1 MPSYSYIQ
9 TFFINPEAVDN
20 SPNVMIRNVEL
31 FFKSKPAASNISGA
45 TKPGVVVSI
54 CKTSADTPVTDP
66 DSIIPNSITR
76 LSYDE
81 INAISNATL
90 GTTFR
95 FRAPIQCET
104 GKTYGIVV
112 EMEDP
117 AYDLWTNVT
126 GANLMTDVGPSN
138 TASAGS
144 GANFRGM
151 LYRSGPTSSPG
162 GTINTQSSAPTQ
174 FTPYADRDLKF
185 SVKIS
190 KFTIP
195 DNKRI
200 SIDVVNKSYEFFTI
214 TSRSGTFTGGEF
226 VYQNDANKTGA
237 ITVSTTS
244 LEIVGTG
251 TTFSA
256 LTPGQYIVFTVN
268 SKINVLK
275 ITNIFN
281 DTLLSVE
288 YFPSDNGTV
297 SFKVP
302 PVGKLYYSNYVDNI
316 VYLVDSNASSSTFKF
331 TAGQAII
338 GASSGATAAIL
349 SVDKVS
355 VDSFVPRF
363 KIGNPAFVD
372 TVINYQFSFYT
383 KDGSNWINPTAQSL
397 DNDKLNTVK
406 DYDAY
411 VHSRSLE
418 VNDSGYGLST
428 SKSAVA
434 NITFT
439 YETSKTY
446 TYQAPFV
453 DGSQLDMFV
462 QRYDI
467 SNTSTQYV
475 TKTDASGNSYVYDT
489 EADRSGLSNSKYI
502 SKKITFSAN
511 RAAEDVVVYST
522 MYRPKG
528 SEVKIYAKIH
538 NTFDDQQFDDKNWTP
553 LELKSNADLYSLS
566 ADDLIEYQFGLPST
580 PETTQVLTGNFTTQ
594 LGNTIIGTTIDHST
608 SGTNAITVNSP
619 VLVYDRLLPDNK
631 EVYIVTA
638 ANSSTITL
646 NRPISNNNL
655 VSSSGG
661 AFGYIKLAPLTYPYS
676 AFNNSMN
683 DNVSR
688 YISSS
693 LIEFDA
699 FNSIQVKIVM
709 NAENT
714 YDVPKIDTIQVV
726 GVSA

>member
-9 TFFINPEAVDN
+9 TFFINPEAVEN
-20 SPNVMIRNVEL
+20 SPNVMLRNVEL

-45 TKPGVVVSI
+45 SKPGVVVSI
-54 CKTSADTPVTDP
+54 CKTSADVPVTDP

-76 LSYDE
+76 LTYDE

-90 GTTFR
+90 GTVFR
-95 FRAPIQCET
+95 FRTPIQCES

-126 GANLMTDVGPSN
+126 GANLMSDVGPTN

-151 LYRSGPTSSPG
+151 LYRSGPTNSPG
-162 GTINTQSSAPTQ
+162 GSINTQSAAPTQ
-174 FTPYADRDLKF
+174 YTPYADRDLKF

-200 SIDVVNKSYEFFTI
+200 SIDVVNKNYEFFTI
-214 TSRSGTFTGGEF
+214 TSRSGAFTGGEF
-226 VYQNDANKTGA
+226 VYQNDANKAGA
-237 ITVSTTS
+237 ITVSTSS
-244 LEIVGTG
+244 LDIIGTG
-251 TTFSA
+251 TRFSEF
-256 LTPGQYIVFTVN
+256 TPGQYIVFTVN

-297 SFKVP
+297 SFKIP
-302 PVGKLYYSNYVDNI
+302 PVGKLYYANYVNNI
-316 VYLVDSNASSSTFKF
+316 VYLVDSNASSNTFKF
-331 TAGQAII
+331 TAGQAIV
-338 GASSGATAAIL
+338 GATSGATAAIL

-355 VDSFVPRF
+355 VDNFVPRF

-372 TVINYQFSFYT
+372 TKINYQFSYFT
-383 KDGSNWINPTAQSL
+383 KDGSNWINPTSQAM
-397 DNDKLNTVK
+397 DNDKQNVVK

-411 VHSRSLE
+411 IHSRSLE
-418 VNDSGYGLST
+418 VSDSGYALST

-439 YETSKTY
+439 YETTKTY
-446 TYQAPFV
+446 TYQAPFI
-453 DGSQLDMFV
+453 DGNQLDMFI
-462 QRYDI
+462 QRHDV

-475 TKTDASGNSYVYDT
+475 VKTDASGNTYSYDT
-489 EADRSGLSNSKYI
+489 EADRNGLSKSKYI

-528 SEVKIYAKIH
+528 SEVKVYAKIH
-538 NTFDDQQFDDKNWTP
+538 NAFDDQAFDDKNWTP
-553 LELKSNADLYSLS
+553 LELKSNADKYSLS
-566 ADDLIEYQFGLPST
+566 ADDLIEYQYGLPST

-594 LGNTIIGTTIDHST
+594 LGNNIIATTVDHSS
-608 SGTNAITVNSP
+608 SGTQAAQVNAP
-619 VLVYDRLLPDNK
+619 VLVYDRLLPENK

-638 ANSSTITL
+638 ANSTAITL
-646 NRPISNNNL
+646 NRPIGNNNL

-661 AFGYIKLAPLTYPYS
+661 AFGFIKVAPLTYPYS

-693 LIEFDA
+693 LVEFDS
-699 FNSIQVKIVM
+699 FNSIQIKVVM
-709 NAENT
+709 NSENT
-714 YDVPKIDTIQVV
+714 YDVPKIDTIQVI